1 LGVLE
6 EENLRK
12 LLISLTIV
20 FGFVLPAQADI
31 YIVRPG
37 DSLYKIAKKFHTTV
51 SKIKRLNG
59 LRGNNIKVG
68 QKLIIPGT
76 RHTPSW
82 YRKFKPE
89 KSGETIAFLENK
101 TEQTLSSKIVESEIN
116 PLTEVVYRE
125 AEGLAQVLS
134 TPLDVKY
141 DNWSLSILNDPEYKG
156 TLFKFFANIFKNL
169 KNTPYV
175 FGGND
180 PQFGL
185 DCSSFTMYV
194 YRELGIDLPRTARDQ
209 FNAGIPVDIK
219 NLKVGD
225 LVFFRTY
232 ARYPSHVGIYIGN
245 GKFIHFS
252 SMYHGLAIS
261 SLDNNYFRRRFIGA
275 KRVLSEKKVKKIIYA
290 LTKNK

>member
-1 LGVLE
+1 LKRLLTSLVLAF
-6 EENLRK
+6 
-12 LLISLTIV
+12 T
-20 FGFVLPAQADI
+20 FALPAQADI
-31 YIVRPG
+31 YRVKPG

-59 LRGNNIKVG
+59 LRSNTIRVG

-82 YRKFKPE
+82 YRKFKPR
-89 KSGETIAFLENK
+89 KSGETIAFLKKES
-101 TEQTLSSKIVESEIN
+101 EQALSSKIVGSEIN

-125 AEGLAQVLS
+125 AEELAQVLS

-156 TLFKFFANIFKNL
+156 ALFKLFAEIFKKL

-175 FGGND
+175 FGGNN
-180 PQFGL
+180 PHFGL

-194 YRELGIDLPRTARDQ
+194 YRKLGIKLPRTARAQ
-209 FNAGIPVDIK
+209 FNVGVPVDIG

-261 SLDNNYFRRRFIGA
+261 SLSERYFKRRFIGA

-290 LTKNK
+290 LTENK